1 MIMTTI
7 KVKTIPTIQDVI
19 DKAKQYMAAG
29 LSQNEAIRHAVS
41 EVNVY
46 NAQRGIT
53 LF

>member
-7 KVKTIPTIQDVI
+7 KIMTTPTIQDVI

-29 LSQNEAIRHAVS
+29 LSQKEAIHKAVS

-46 NAQRGIT
+46 NAQRGIR